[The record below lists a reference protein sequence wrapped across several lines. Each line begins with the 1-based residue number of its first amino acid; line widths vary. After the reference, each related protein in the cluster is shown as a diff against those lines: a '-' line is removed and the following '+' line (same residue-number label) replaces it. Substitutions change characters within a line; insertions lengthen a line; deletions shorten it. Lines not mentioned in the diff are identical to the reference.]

1 MLILGLLLIA
11 LGGLAI
17 VAALFTAGYSDTG
30 HLELLGTDISV
41 LFLFFLGVGA
51 GVAILWGFSIA
62 KFGTKRQLRQRRE
75 QKKLGDLSEKLDRA
89 ERERDED
96 RHRES
101 DEDRPSL

>member
-11 LGGLAI
+11 VGALAI
-17 VAALFTAGYSDTG
+17 VAALFTAKISDSG
-30 HLELLGTDISV
+30 KLELLGTDIGV

-75 QKKLGDLSEKLDRA
+75 QKKLAELSEKLHRTEHENA
-89 ERERDED
+89 VE
-96 RHRES
+96 RES

>member
-11 LGGLAI
+11 VGALAI
-17 VAALFTAGYSDTG
+17 VAALFSAGYSDSG
-30 HLELLGTDISV
+30 HLELLGTDIGV

-51 GVAILWGFSIA
+51 GVAILWGFTIA

-75 QKKLGDLSEKLDRA
+75 SKKLSELSEKLDRNEQERVI

-96 RHRES
+96 G
-101 DEDRPSL
+101 PSL